1 MLSDQLIRHVLVD
14 DGEVPNNPRCA
25 LLHYKSQFL
34 RDSWLPTP
42 DETLACF
49 IRHGWRGGWVN
60 GIYPFHHYH
69 ARSHEVLAN
78 LGDAVIVQFG
88 GRHGPEIVFR
98 PGDVVAIPA
107 GCGHCRKSD
116 PANLVIVGAYPAGQE
131 DWDLKRANPEDHA
144 RALAEIPLVPLPK
157 QDPVFGTAGG
167 VLDYWS

>member
-1 MLSDQLIRHVLVD
+1 MTSDQLMRHLLVD

-25 LLHYKSQFL
+25 LLHYTAVF
-34 RDSWLPTP
+34 RGDEGLPSP
-42 DETLACF
+42 REALARF
-49 IRHGWRGGWVN
+49 TKHGWRGGWVN

-78 LGDAVIVQFG
+78 LGDPVLVQFG
-88 GRHGPEIVFR
+88 GRHGPEIVFG
-98 PGDVVAIPA
+98 PGDAVAIPA

-131 DWDLKRANPEDHA
+131 DWDLKRANHAHHA
-144 RALAEIPLVPLPK
+144 RALAEIPQVPLPE
-157 QDPVFGTAGG
+157 QDPVFGLAGG